1 MARTFKLSLGD
12 EPTGIDELDTFINDK
27 AEYYDL
33 QGRRI
38 NDLQKGVNIVKCG
51 NKTAKVIVK

>member
-1 MARTFKLSLGD
+1 M
-12 EPTGIDELDTFINDK
+12 NDK

-51 NKTAKVIVK
+51 NKATKVIVK